1 MRSLDHSSHSRR
13 HGRAARPRGS
23 APASMEGPAAAAEAS
38 CQGKGRPKYY
48 IKGQGFGRK
57 RVAFRRGAG
66 RGLASSPRQA
76 FRWGA
81 ATRARPGAAEPPW
94 QTRRHTRKP
103 PRSPRGVYR
112 PALGE
117 GSRAVFAKGRER
129 PGQAAKHHCPAA
141 PRSRI
146 AQTYQARRTP
156 HKLYTSCAEKPSE
169 RASTQRGAACP
180 SVQDPPPAATAA
192 APLTAA
198 AAPDRSSRCS
208 SPHFPPRRR
217 SRTCAP
223 ACAAP
228 TRRPGRRRSSRP
240 RLLEGSPPIRFHP
253 T

>member
-1 MRSLDHSSHSRR
+1 MIHEHEHEHDHDHDATRSLPPTRR
-13 HGRAARPRGS
+13 AGERARQLPG
-23 APASMEGPAAAAEAS
+23 
-38 CQGKGRPKYY
+38 
-48 IKGQGFGRK
+48 
-57 RVAFRRGAG
+57 VFRRSPTQFVCRVLGMNQC
-66 RGLASSPRQA
+66 RASLLHKQHK
-76 FRWGA
+76 
-81 ATRARPGAAEPPW
+81 
-94 QTRRHTRKP
+94 Q
-103 PRSPRGVYR
+103 
-112 PALGE
+112 
-117 GSRAVFAKGRER
+117 ER
-129 PGQAAKHHCPAA
+129 LGQAAKHHCPAA